1 MALSKVKVQREF
13 QNVQVFGI
21 ESNGLYLTL
30 SKPPPK
36 QSITG
41 KKSVPAGSWLHKD
54 SPPVVTADVETA
66 RTEVT
71 QGNDLLLRLG
81 KKHKPEI
88 QLLCLCLMKLWTVG
102 VQETVGT
109 AMMLSKNVPLAEARS
124 QVEAATKLCRQMCTR
139 TY

>member
-1 MALSKVKVQREF
+1 MVLSKVKVQIEF

-41 KKSVPAGSWLHKD
+41 KKSVPAGSWQHKD

-81 KKHKPEI
+81 KKHNPEL
-88 QLLCLCLMKLWTVG
+88 QLLCLLKLWTVG
-102 VQETVGT
+102 VQETVAT
-109 AMMLSKNVPLAEARS
+109 AMMLSKNVPLAEARN